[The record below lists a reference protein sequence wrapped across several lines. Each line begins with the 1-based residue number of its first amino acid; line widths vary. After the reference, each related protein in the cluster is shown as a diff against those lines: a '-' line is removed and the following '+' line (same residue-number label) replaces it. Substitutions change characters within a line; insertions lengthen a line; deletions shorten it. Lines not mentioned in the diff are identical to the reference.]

1 MRGAHIAYAV
11 KDRVYPD
18 SGEKRSTWRLGLFDC
33 LSATDS
39 GFSCCCAYWCCAPC
53 TWSIAMKGAGIQG
66 TEIVVAA
73 EVLNSTLSGS
83 ESSTADAASTVANI
97 VRVWQAVK
105 VRKQLYNKLYGSA
118 YPESDLVG
126 YFYHCCCPVCAYIQE
141 VDAIMTYSAENQKRR
156 LVYGSFPMCAQL
168 YFADTGV
175 VVSQGSIKFEEG
187 APTVTAPLMML
198 LM

>member
-1 MRGAHIAYAV
+1 
-11 KDRVYPD
+11 
-18 SGEKRSTWRLGLFDC
+18 
-33 LSATDS
+33 
-39 GFSCCCAYWCCAPC
+39 
-53 TWSIAMKGAGIQG
+53 MKGVGIQG

-83 ESSTADAASTVANI
+83 ESSTADAASTIANI

-105 VRKQLYNKLYGSA
+105 VRKQLYNKLYGTA

-141 VDAIMTYSAENQKRR
+141 VDAIMTYSAENQNKR

-168 YFADTGV
+168 YVAQTGI
-175 VVSQGSIKFEEG
+175 VVSEGSIKFEQG
-187 APTVTAPLMML
+187 APTVSAPLIML
-198 LM
+198 RM

>member
-1 MRGAHIAYAV
+1 M
-11 KDRVYPD
+11 YPD
-18 SGEKRSTWRLGLFDC
+18 SREQRSTWRIGLFDC
-33 LSATDS
+33 LNATDR

-53 TWSIAMKGAGIQG
+53 TWSIAMKGAGIEG

-73 EVLNSTLSGS
+73 EVLNRTLSQSDSGAANTA
-83 ESSTADAASTVANI
+83 STIADA
-97 VRVWQAVK
+97 VRVWQAVN
-105 VRKQLYNKLYGSA
+105 VRKKLYKKLYGSV

-126 YFYHCCCPVCAYIQE
+126 YFYHCCCPACAYIQE

-175 VVSQGSIKFEEG
+175 VVSDGSIEFEEG
-187 APTVTAPLMML
+187 APTVSAPLIML
-198 LM
+198 RI